1 MKERTTQALLALIA
15 LLLLAHLARPTTFLT
30 NAQVIKEPV
39 PAVLRAQAIE
49 LVNKQGQVVAQL
61 YLGEDGSGN
70 LRLRDASGT
79 VRAKLGASA
88 QGAGLLLLDKDV
100 EPAFWLISN
109 ETGTSMTLA
118 EKGKAKKVFKP

>member
-1 MKERTTQALLALIA
+1 MKEKTTQALLAIIA
-15 LLLLAHLARPTTFLT
+15 LLLLAHLVRPTHFPAPAVGATE
-30 NAQVIKEPV
+30 QV

-61 YLGEDGSGN
+61 FLGEDGSGN

-79 VRAKLGASA
+79 VRAKLGATA

-100 EPAFWLISN
+100 EPALWLLSN
-109 ETGTSMTLA
+109 ESGTSLTLA
-118 EKGKAKKVFKP
+118 EKGKDKKVFKP

>member
-1 MKERTTQALLALIA
+1 MREKTTQALLAIIA
-15 LLLLAHLARPTTFLT
+15 LLLLVHLVRPTHFSLE
-30 NAQVIKEPV
+30 AQAAKEPV

-61 YLGEDGSGN
+61 FLGEDGSGN

-79 VRAKLGASA
+79 VRAKLGATA

-100 EPAFWLISN
+100 EPALWLLSN
-109 ETGTSMTLA
+109 ELGTSLTLA

>member
-1 MKERTTQALLALIA
+1 MREKTTQALLAIIA
-15 LLLLAHLARPTTFLT
+15 LLLLAHLVRPTTFST
-30 NAQVIKEPV
+30 PAQATTEQV

-61 YLGEDGSGN
+61 FLGEDGSGN
-70 LRLRDASGT
+70 LRLRDAAGT

-88 QGAGLLLLDKDV
+88 QGSGLLLLDKDV
-100 EPAFWLISN
+100 EPALWLLSN